1 MKYPKEYLEEI
12 KLRLKVS
19 QIVGKSVKL
28 KKRGKEFIGLSPFSS
43 EKTPSFT
50 VNDEKGFYHCFSS
63 SEHGNIFDFLMKIK
77 NYKFGEAVRTL
88 ADDAGMEP
96 YRFTKQDEEKQNR
109 WKTYNEILEK
119 YSNFCH
125 EELLSNKYP
134 EFLDYLKKRK
144 ITNKEIIFFKIGYA
158 SNKNSFFEILK
169 KNFDE
174 KQIVDSG
181 IFYFD
186 ENKKKYVDRFRNR
199 IIFPVKTLRGSIFA
213 LGGRAINKTTF
224 AKYINSPE
232 TEFYKKGNNLY
243 NIHSAKESKDNNNEV
258 FIVEGYMDVVN
269 LHKFG
274 IKNVVANL
282 GTAMT
287 ERQIDLIWRFFKN
300 PIICL
305 DGDLSGRKAA
315 VRAAE
320 RLFPLIKSDL
330 NIYFLKLPENLDP
343 DSYINEKGKESFIKL
358 LEDKI
363 DIQNFIWDSYY
374 KDVDKNDPRSLT
386 LFERKIKSLCK
397 DIKDTTLGKYFL
409 DNFLKRINELTPNL
423 NAKRNNFFKYKK
435 LNNPLEQTKDIYK
448 KRNKFEEKELKEF
461 SILFLIMNNL
471 DIFRKNIELI
481 SKIAFTDSLLHEF
494 KKKLV
499 SYLLSE
505 KFFDKKKL
513 DIKDFEGKFNDIIN
527 LVNNNA
533 PIKIIYKNKN
543 RNENEI
549 ILIYNEIIDEIKKI
563 ELKKRIESLED
574 KVSLNLDENL
584 YTELL
589 TLRNQLKGG

>member
-88 ADDAGMEP
+88 AADAGMPP

-109 WKTYNEILEK
+109 WKIYNEILGK
-119 YSNFCH
+119 YANFCH
-125 EELLSNKYP
+125 QELLSNKYP
-134 EFLDYLKKRK
+134 EVLEYLNKRK
-144 ITNKEIIFFKIGYA
+144 TTNKEIAFFKIGYV
-158 SNKNSFFEILK
+158 SDKNNFYEELK
-169 KNFDE
+169 KNFNE
-174 KQIVDSG
+174 EQIEASG

-186 ENKKKYVDRFRNR
+186 KNKQKYVDRFRNR
-199 IIFPVKTLRGSIFA
+199 IIFPVKSLNGSFFA
-213 LGGRAINKTTF
+213 LGGRAISKTSF

-243 NIHSAKESKDNNNEV
+243 NIHSAKEFNDNSNEV

-305 DGDLSGRKAA
+305 DGDLSGSKAA

-320 RLFPLIKSDL
+320 RLFPLMKSDL
-330 NIYFLKLPENLDP
+330 NIYFLKLPENSDP

-358 LEDKI
+358 SKNKA

-374 KDVDKNDPRSLT
+374 EDVDKNDPRSLT
-386 LFERKIKSLCK
+386 SFERKIKSLCK
-397 DIKDTTLGKYFL
+397 DIKDKTLGKYFL
-409 DNFLKRINELTPNL
+409 DSFMKRINELTPNL
-423 NAKRNNFFKYKK
+423 NMKKSNFLKYKK
-435 LNNPLEQTKDIYK
+435 LTNPLEQTKDIYR

-461 SILFLIMNNL
+461 SILFLVMNNL

-481 SKIAFTDSLLHEF
+481 SKIAFTDSLLNDF
-494 KKKLV
+494 KQKLV

-505 KFFDKKKL
+505 KFFGRKKL
-513 DIKDFEGKFNDIIN
+513 EIEDFEEKFNSIIK
-527 LVNNNA
+527 LINNNA

-543 RNENEI
+543 ENEI
-549 ILIYNEIIDEIKKI
+549 ILIFNEIVEEIKKI
-563 ELKKRIESLED
+563 ELRKKIESLED